1 MIKSLALV
9 GCLSAVLSAFPL
21 YAQSQSAPMVTLHKS
36 LVSVGAKAG
45 FNSSMF
51 FSDELSVDN
60 KRVEN
65 IQNNYKVG
73 YFATLFCRF
82 NLKKHHFIQPELSYN
97 VSKGSISIPY
107 TLANFE
113 IIPESALIKTT
124 ISSFDLP
131 ILYGYKFIDV
141 SPYGMAFFVG
151 PKVAYIWDKQTKNEY
166 SGFYQQDIHETF
178 RRWNYS
184 AVVGLAVN
192 VSNIFFDFRYEV
204 GLHNMTK
211 SVTYNRSLTESP
223 YNEGKIQI
231 ERRRNIL
238 SFSVGLIF

>member
-82 NLKKHHFIQPELSYN
+82 NLKN
-97 VSKGSISIPY
+97 
-107 TLANFE
+107 
-113 IIPESALIKTT
+113 IILFSRSSLI
-124 ISSFDLP
+124 
-131 ILYGYKFIDV
+131 
-141 SPYGMAFFVG
+141 
-151 PKVAYIWDKQTKNEY
+151 
-166 SGFYQQDIHETF
+166 TF
-178 RRWNYS
+178 RKGVYQFLIHWLILR
-184 AVVGLAVN
+184 L
-192 VSNIFFDFRYEV
+192 
-204 GLHNMTK
+204 
-211 SVTYNRSLTESP
+211 SL
-223 YNEGKIQI
+223 K
-231 ERRRNIL
+231 
-238 SFSVGLIF
+238 VH

>member
-107 TLANFE
+107 TLANSE

-124 ISSFDLP
+124 ISSFDL
-131 ILYGYKFIDV
+131 
-141 SPYGMAFFVG
+141 
-151 PKVAYIWDKQTKNEY
+151 
-166 SGFYQQDIHETF
+166 
-178 RRWNYS
+178 
-184 AVVGLAVN
+184 
-192 VSNIFFDFRYEV
+192 
-204 GLHNMTK
+204 
-211 SVTYNRSLTESP
+211 
-223 YNEGKIQI
+223 
-231 ERRRNIL
+231 
-238 SFSVGLIF
+238 LIKE